1 MKFRKFLLPVA
12 VCATMFS
19 LTSCGD
25 KDVVVTLHNVGKD
38 EALTIKAT
46 DDKKE
51 VAKVVK
57 ALHYTSY
64 LNKDKTVDATKA
76 KLSLNAELAA
86 DSHKSKAN
94 AVVQY
99 ALPELKNDATMD
111 DLVKGLK
118 IYAGIDGEFDMPA
131 EDFEDSPFA
140 VLMAFSKG
148 SAHLYTD
155 DTKAYADFK
164 LTTKAV
170 EGVSASDVEMKG
182 YLEKSLITSTI
193 LKSVPKTIGDVAEK
207 GITNYNEYYKALKNY
222 NLYAFASKGIETISN
237 EESSTAA
244 YVDLDTYLSQTN
256 GQTVEGLVETIGL
269 KIIDAK
275 NGDIT
280 FGIKTDLPSGKEEKV
295 EASLTLNAETCLPK
309 NFDFSLYFESN
320 PTESGVVHKSSLKIN
335 VGLEFGQDV
344 PSLSDTK
351 DYIINFGDF
360 LGSFDP
366 ESESDLD
373 Y

>member
-25 KDVVVTLHNVGKD
+25 KDVVVTLHNGEKD
-38 EALTIKAT
+38 EAVTIKAT

-76 KLSLNAELAA
+76 KLSLNAEMSA
-86 DSHKSKAN
+86 DSHNSKVN

-111 DLVKGLK
+111 DLFKGLK
-118 IYAGIDGEFDMPA
+118 VYAGIDGEFDLPA
-131 EDFEDSPFA
+131 ESFEDSPFA
-140 VLMAFSKG
+140 VLMAFSKAN
-148 SAHLYTD
+148 AHLYTD
-155 DTKAYADFK
+155 DTKAYADVK
-164 LTTKAV
+164 LTTKAI

-207 GITNYNEYYKALKNY
+207 GITNYNEYYKVLKNY
-222 NLYAFASKGIETISN
+222 NLYTFASKGIETISK
-237 EESSTAA
+237 EESSSTA

-256 GQTVEGLVETIGL
+256 GQTVEGLVETMGL

-280 FGIKTDLPSGKEEKV
+280 FGINTDSPSGKV

-309 NFDFSLYFESN
+309 NFGISLNYEADT
-320 PTESGVVHKSSLKIN
+320 TESDAVLKGTLKIN
-335 VGLEFGQDV
+335 IGLEFGQDV